1 MDTFFACNATEVT
14 INRDV
19 QQRYIM
25 TPDPLRT
32 EVYENPT
39 VPQAVEESPLSCNQ
53 KLVTSPNPVTLL
65 SQINPIHFPISPRI
79 R

>member
-14 INRDV
+14 INRDI
-19 QQRYIM
+19 QQRYII

-39 VPQAVEESPLSCNQ
+39 VPGAVEESPLSCNQ
-53 KLVTSPNPVTLL
+53 KLTN
-65 SQINPIHFPISPRI
+65 
-79 R
+79 